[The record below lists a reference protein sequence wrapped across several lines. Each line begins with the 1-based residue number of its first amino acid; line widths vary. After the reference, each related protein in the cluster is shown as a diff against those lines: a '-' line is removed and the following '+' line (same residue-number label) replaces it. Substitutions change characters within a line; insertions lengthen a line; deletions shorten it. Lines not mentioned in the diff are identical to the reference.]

1 VFAMVNEP
9 EMLTQMILA
18 MKSAIIQ
25 IPLLAY

>member
-1 VFAMVNEP
+1 MVNEP